1 MDCLRD
7 EASAALPGFYIYI
20 YSVVKIA
27 TGSLLL
33 NLILWDPIMA
43 EKRIRCN
50 GACFSQPSRH
60 HGAPPNTQYL
70 PQNATWR

>member
-7 EASAALPGFYIYI
+7 EACAALPGLYIC
-20 YSVVKIA
+20 SVVKIA

-50 GACFSQPSRH
+50 GACFSQRSRLC
-60 HGAPPNTQYL
+60 GAP
-70 PQNATWR
+70 

>member
-7 EASAALPGFYIYI
+7 EASAALPGLYI

-43 EKRIRCN
+43 EKRIRRN
-50 GACFSQPSRH
+50 GACFSQRSRH
-60 HGAPPNTQYL
+60 RGAPQNTQYL
-70 PQNATWR
+70 PQNTTWR